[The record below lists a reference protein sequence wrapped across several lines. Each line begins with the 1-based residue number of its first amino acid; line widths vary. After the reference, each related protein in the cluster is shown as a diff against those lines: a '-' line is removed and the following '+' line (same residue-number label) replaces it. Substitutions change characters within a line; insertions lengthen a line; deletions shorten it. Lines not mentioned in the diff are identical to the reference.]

1 VRVLSTSLGAAAL
14 ALALAAGPAAAQ
26 TEAIKI
32 GVLGDQSSAYSDL
45 GGKGSV
51 IAAEM
56 AVEDFGKSVLGKP
69 IEIVSA
75 DHQNKP
81 EIGANIARRWFD
93 RDGVLMITDLTNSAV
108 ALAVQNVAKEKKRID
123 LVTSTATTALTNEAC
138 SPYGVHW
145 TFDSYAL
152 SVGTAKTLVEQG
164 GKSWYF
170 ITADYT
176 FGYNLQDNAT
186 RVITALGGKVLGTAK
201 APLNTT
207 DFSSQLLEA
216 QSSGADV
223 IGLANSGADT
233 ANSVKQAAEFRITK
247 KQKLAAFLPFIT
259 DIKAMGLDN
268 AQGLVLTTAFYWDLD
283 DGKRAWSERFF
294 KKNGTMPTQV
304 HAGTYSSVLHYLKAV
319 KAAGSTD
326 ADAVM
331 EKMRALPVDDFA
343 FKGTIRADGQMIHDM
358 YLAQVKTPAES
369 KRDWDFYKIIKTIP
383 GDQAF
388 TPAAESKC
396 PLLRKG

>member
-1 VRVLSTSLGAAAL
+1 MAGKFELSKFGLSLGFAAAL
-14 ALALAAGPAAAQ
+14 LATTSIGYAAEGPV
-26 TEAIKI
+26 KI
-32 GVLGDQSSAYSDL
+32 GVLTDMSSLYSDS
-45 GGKGSV
+45 GGKGSQ

-108 ALAVQNVAKEKKRID
+108 AIAVQNVAKEKKRID

-145 TFDSYAL
+145 TFDAYAL

-164 GKSWYF
+164 GKTWYF
-170 ITADYT
+170 VTADYT

-216 QSSGADV
+216 QASGADV

-233 ANSVKQAAEFRITK
+233 ANSVKQAA
-247 KQKLAAFLPFIT
+247 
-259 DIKAMGLDN
+259 
-268 AQGLVLTTAFYWDLD
+268 
-283 DGKRAWSERFF
+283 
-294 KKNGTMPTQV
+294 
-304 HAGTYSSVLHYLKAV
+304 
-319 KAAGSTD
+319 
-326 ADAVM
+326 
-331 EKMRALPVDDFA
+331 
-343 FKGTIRADGQMIHDM
+343 
-358 YLAQVKTPAES
+358 
-369 KRDWDFYKIIKTIP
+369 
-383 GDQAF
+383 
-388 TPAAESKC
+388 
-396 PLLRKG
+396 